1 MREAARSAQLR
12 RLRAVSLDP
21 AGQRLIYSETRPASA
36 LGAKMIKLNKNF
48 ETPPD

>member
-1 MREAARSAQLR
+1 MRATAGSEHLT
-12 RLRAVSLDP
+12 RLRAVSFDP